1 MDKKE
6 QILQAA
12 KKLMS
17 EKGFDGTTVRD
28 ISKAASVNVAMISYY
43 FGSKEK
49 LFAAMIEENAAQ
61 TFNKLEYI
69 SSTSAQPEKKIEAL
83 VTLYVERILSNHNF
97 YNIINRE
104 ISQGHSE
111 ELRNHIILV
120 HTKNFNSFKKIIAE
134 GQQQNIFREDIDIE
148 LTLATFFGTI
158 TEVTNP
164 GKVLYNI
171 YRLKFSGN
179 KNDQVKDEA
188 LKALLK
194 THLVSLLN
202 AFLLK
207 K

>member
-1 MDKKE
+1 M
-6 QILQAA
+6 
-12 KKLMS
+12 
-17 EKGFDGTTVRD
+17 
-28 ISKAASVNVAMISYY
+28 
-43 FGSKEK
+43 
-49 LFAAMIEENAAQ
+49 
-61 TFNKLEYI
+61 
-69 SSTSAQPEKKIEAL
+69 
-83 VTLYVERILSNHNF
+83 YVERILSNHNF